1 MGFCVGSL
9 GFYIELQCIRIISI
23 QKYMNTLTN
32 LPDLLGLHIGNPLG
46 VTHLAMLIAIFVV
59 VAVMA
64 VFNHQIRYRDGGRF
78 YPVLYTLFG
87 VSLVAVFYY
96 VFQADLPKVDGV
108 ACVGWYCRS
117 SVVGMAWSVVGMVL
131 TLWVSFQLFIATMQI
146 VAQIS
151 VEAGMSL
158 EEKRWKEWKWG
169 LAIVLFCVSVTGI
182 VFEINRTAGSW
193 AFIIGAVITVAFV
206 IFKIVRDTIYCHSFP
221 WALLIGAA
229 FLLGTV
235 ASMALFIELIHSCV
249 YLIVFLVAFFSL
261 AKARKKKP
269 SKK

>member
-1 MGFCVGSL
+1 
-9 GFYIELQCIRIISI
+9 
-23 QKYMNTLTN
+23 MNTLTN

-108 ACVGWYCRS
+108 SCVGWYCRS

-169 LAIVLFCVSVTGI
+169 LGIVLFGVAVAGI
-182 VFEINRTAGSW
+182 AFEINKNVGSW
-193 AFIIGAVITVAFV
+193 ALFITALLTVAFV
-206 IFKIVRDTIYCHSFP
+206 IFKIVRDTIYCGKFL
-221 WALLIGAA
+221 WALLIGLV
-229 FLLGTV
+229 FLLGTA
-235 ASMALFIELIHSCV
+235 ASMALFLEVIHACV
-249 YLIVFLVAFFSL
+249 YLVVFLVTFLSM

>member
-1 MGFCVGSL
+1 
-9 GFYIELQCIRIISI
+9 
-23 QKYMNTLTN
+23 MNTLTN

-46 VTHLAMLIAIFVV
+46 LTPLVMLIIILVV

-96 VFQADLPKVDGV
+96 VFQADLPKIGDS
-108 ACVGWYCRS
+108 ACIGWHCRS
-117 SVVGMAWSVVGMVL
+117 SLVGGVTWAIVGIVL
-131 TLWVSFQLFIATMQI
+131 TTLVSFGLFIATMQI
-146 VAQIS
+146 VAQLS

-169 LAIVLFCVSVTGI
+169 LAIVLFGVAVTGI
-182 VFEINRTAGSW
+182 TFEINKTTGGWALLITAL
-193 AFIIGAVITVAFV
+193 VTVCFV
-206 IFKIVRDTIYCHSFP
+206 IFKIVRDTIYCGKFF
-221 WALLIGAA
+221 WALLIGMV
-229 FLLGTV
+229 FLLGTA
-235 ASMALFIELIHSCV
+235 ASMSLFLEVVHACV
-249 YLIVFLVAFFSL
+249 YLIVFLVAFLSR

-269 SKK
+269 AKK